1 MQDQEWRS
9 LISGF
14 EDHLKAERG
23 LAALTIRN
31 HKTDLEPLY
40 DYMQREAIV
49 GVGALDRAKLRA
61 YLAWLAE
68 LGYVRRSIARK
79 LSALRTFLRWLM
91 RQNLIDKD
99 PLPKRRMMKVDSR
112 LPRFL
117 SQDEATRLVQAP
129 EMSDGLGPRDRA
141 LLELI
146 YAAGLRVSEVN
157 GLNISDMNL
166 DTREVRVTGKGS
178 KQRMVLIGLAARDA
192 LALYLR
198 EVRPELG
205 GPRTDNA
212 LFLNRSGSRLSQRS
226 IQEKV
231 RRYASK
237 VGLGPGVH
245 THTLR
250 HSFATHM
257 IEGGADLRIVQ
268 ELLGHSSPATTQ
280 VYTHV
285 TKSEAKKVYLAAHP
299 RAKRSRPAEEPSEQ
313 DGNETPAR
321 KIRDE

>member
-40 DYMQREAIV
+40 DYMQRQGIA
-49 GVGALDRAKLRA
+49 GVSALDRARLRA

-79 LSALRTFLRWLM
+79 LSALRTFLRWLLS
-91 RQNLIDKD
+91 RNLIDKD

-117 SQDEATRLVQAP
+117 SQDEARRLVQAP
-129 EMSDGLGPRDRA
+129 EMSDVLGPRDRG

-157 GLNISDMNL
+157 GLNISEMNL
-166 DTREVRVTGKGS
+166 GH
-178 KQRMVLIGLAARDA
+178 Q
-192 LALYLR
+192 
-198 EVRPELG
+198 G
-205 GPRTDNA
+205 GPGDRQGLEA
-212 LFLNRSGSRLSQRS
+212 ESRANRPGRQRCSQPLSQRGS
-226 IQEKV
+226 SQAGGTSYRQRAVSKPLWFQAQPTQHSEKGTEI
-231 RRYASK
+231 REQG
-237 VGLGPGVH
+237 GLGPGRPH
-245 THTLR
+245 PHASTLLCDPHDR
-250 HSFATHM
+250 
-257 IEGGADLRIVQ
+257 R
-268 ELLGHSSPATTQ
+268 
-280 VYTHV
+280 
-285 TKSEAKKVYLAAHP
+285 EAP
-299 RAKRSRPAEEPSEQ
+299 
-313 DGNETPAR
+313 
-321 KIRDE
+321 I